1 MRVAL
6 INDTY
11 RTREVGELVSDP
23 RFTNVYTIIRDDGTR
38 YRTEGRIEE
47 SN

>member
-11 RTREVGELVSDP
+11 QTREVGELISDP
-23 RFTNVYTIIRDDGTR
+23 RYSPYTIVRDDGTR
-38 YRTEGRIEE
+38 YRTEGRIERE
-47 SN
+47 AN